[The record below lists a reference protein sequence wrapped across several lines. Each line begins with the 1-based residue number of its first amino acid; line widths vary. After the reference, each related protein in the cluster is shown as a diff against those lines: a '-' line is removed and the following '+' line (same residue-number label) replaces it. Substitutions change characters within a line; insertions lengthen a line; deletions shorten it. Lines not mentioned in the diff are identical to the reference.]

1 MSVFDETKRSIEAAD
16 HLTEMDQGAMST
28 LLKLARAI
36 DAGPG
41 EGKIDNVSMP
51 TYLKFCSEL
60 GLTPAGREKLQP
72 KAKEAGG
79 KLGQLRSIRP
89 A

>member
-1 MSVFDETKRSIEAAD
+1 MSVFAHTQESVEAAD
-16 HLTEMDQGAMST
+16 HLTAMDQGAVKALLT
-28 LLKLARAI
+28 LAEAI
-36 DAGPG
+36 DEGPG
-41 EGKIDNVSMP
+41 EGKIDNVSLP

-79 KLGQLRSIRP
+79 KLGQLRSLRP